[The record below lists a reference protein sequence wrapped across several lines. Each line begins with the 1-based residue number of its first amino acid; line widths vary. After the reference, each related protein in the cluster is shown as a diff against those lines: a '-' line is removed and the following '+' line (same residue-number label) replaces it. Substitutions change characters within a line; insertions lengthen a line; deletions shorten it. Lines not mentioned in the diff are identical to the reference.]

1 MVRTF
6 CSTGEKEILKGAFH
20 GAGGMLAALMA
31 AYNIVAWCYRRERHL
46 GVNAIVYTA
55 ATLWEVKQTTHHFE
69 RCVDKRSA
77 RRLTLV
83 TTDTEPPVPDITQ
96 AA

>member
-6 CSTGEKEILKGAFH
+6 CSTGEKELLKGAFH

-31 AYNIVAWCYRRERHL
+31 AYNIAAWCYRRERHL
-46 GVNAIVYTA
+46 GVNAIVYTV
-55 ATLWEVKQTTHHFE
+55 ATWWEVKQTSHHFE
-69 RCVDKRSA
+69 RCAGKPNA

-83 TTDTEPPVPDITQ
+83 NPDAEPPAPGMTQ